1 MNLFNLNLFEY
12 HNKVLNKWYFI
23 IILLSS
29 FFATSV
35 HAQIDIKTKIDAQT
49 YSNYS
54 RSIDLIE
61 PLVNPND
68 TITLFIPINFAFSNL
83 SEVKQNEIFIEK
95 KTNAII
101 NFLSNHSAIGTY
113 DILYFDRHLSTN
125 SSLNKIELKSLNS
138 IFYEKNI
145 DKYLFGDSPNP
156 RTVKFETHVVKTV
169 YLNENIVLNFLDG
182 IFSF

>member
-1 MNLFNLNLFEY
+1 MPIQSKSVYFRFLINLMC
-12 HNKVLNKWYFI
+12 
-23 IILLSS
+23 
-29 FFATSV
+29 FFTISYANV
-35 HAQIDIKTKIDAQT
+35 AYAQIDIKSKIDAQT

-54 RSIDLIE
+54 RSIDLFE
-61 PLVNPND
+61 SLVNPND

-138 IFYEKNI
+138 IFFEKNI
-145 DKYLFGDSPNP
+145 DKYLFGDSPDP
-156 RTVKFETHVVKTV
+156 RAVKFETHVVKTV
-169 YLNENIVLNFLDG
+169 YLNGNIVLNFLDG
-182 IFSF
+182 IFLF